1 VHYFDKAQLEFWRVR
16 EAEEREAAAK
26 SLDGARASHLKLAD
40 SYAIL
45 IAQAV
50 GDAPKDASM

>member
-26 SLDGARASHLKLAD
+26 SIDGARASHLKLAD

-50 GDAPKDASM
+50 GDARRA